1 MAIWQV
7 PLQIIKKNNASAWT
21 YDTQL
26 ENCIKIISPI
36 LKKEE
41 SWSEDT
47 EQYGDIEST
56 CVEFIF
62 DDNHEACEICIRID
76 VTTLKEKE
84 LDAIID
90 FINEVNGLILYNDK
104 IFSAKKEVLIEII
117 DNSPSAKFYENP
129 HKFLEGIEKS
139 PIIDEY

>member
-7 PLQIIKKNNASAWT
+7 PIQIVKKDNVTVWK
-21 YDTQL
+21 YDTLL

-41 SWSEDT
+41 SWSEDI

-56 CVEFIF
+56 CIEFIF
-62 DDNHEACEICIRID
+62 DDNHETCEICIRID

-84 LDAIID
+84 LNAIID
-90 FINEVNGLILYNDK
+90 FINEINGLILYNDK

-129 HKFLEGIEKS
+129 HKFLDEIEKS